1 MDDWLKREHLAQ
13 TERQI
18 AQGERYIAG
27 QREIVADLERTG
39 GEAYAAR
46 RQLQLLEVA
55 HRLLVAD
62 RHRLRR
68 ELGKP
73 DGPHQ

>member
-1 MDDWLKREHLAQ
+1 MDDWLKREHLTQ

-39 GEAYAAR
+39 GDAEPAR
-46 RQLQLLEVA
+46 RQLHLLEVA
-55 HRLLVAD
+55 QRLLFAD
-62 RHRLRR
+62 REQLRK
-68 ELGKP
+68 ELGS
-73 DGPHQ
+73 HHR